1 MNSQSLSAR
10 LLEAAREWGCT
21 GLGIV
26 SKVPR
31 NKWCSL
37 SLPSRL
43 SEPFQSAH
51 NKCARHRM
59 HHLPPQIRVLM
70 GRQIAVHGGHARR
83 PAAAAAALL
92 DCKVEVGG
100 EGDPNVRPSVPA
112 SLVGHVGVPVDGH

>member
-1 MNSQSLSAR
+1 
-10 LLEAAREWGCT
+10 
-21 GLGIV
+21 
-26 SKVPR
+26 
-31 NKWCSL
+31 
-37 SLPSRL
+37 
-43 SEPFQSAH
+43 
-51 NKCARHRM
+51 
-59 HHLPPQIRVLM
+59 M